1 MELPD
6 LLAAYANDNRIC
18 LIDNTLKIEG
28 SSISI
33 KGINGALS
41 PFFAAGLF
49 MRTNYNHLFIMDDWE
64 QAAYF
69 ENDLSAL
76 LEKKEILFLPSS
88 YKKQGVFDELNNNQV
103 LQRTQTFN
111 KFLQHKKSVELII
124 TYPEAILEKIVKAEK
139 LKEHTIYLK
148 VGERVDLDFIL

>member
-49 MRTNYNHLFIMDDWE
+49 MRTKLQSFIYN
-64 QAAYF
+64 
-69 ENDLSAL
+69 
-76 LEKKEILFLPSS
+76 
-88 YKKQGVFDELNNNQV
+88 G
-103 LQRTQTFN
+103 
-111 KFLQHKKSVELII
+111 
-124 TYPEAILEKIVKAEK
+124 
-139 LKEHTIYLK
+139 
-148 VGERVDLDFIL
+148 

>member
-41 PFFAAGLF
+41 PFFAAGS
-49 MRTNYNHLFIMDDWE
+49 T
-64 QAAYF
+64 
-69 ENDLSAL
+69 
-76 LEKKEILFLPSS
+76 LP
-88 YKKQGVFDELNNNQV
+88 
-103 LQRTQTFN
+103 LQW
-111 KFLQHKKSVELII
+111 KFGQI
-124 TYPEAILEKIVKAEK
+124 TI
-139 LKEHTIYLK
+139 IYL
-148 VGERVDLDFIL
+148 